1 MSGPKLKNIVTRLHY
16 LLHMKDDGK
25 SPKHMKRQSDLIK
38 EISNDIMCKQ
48 ADMQELR
55 KKMMMVTPAEAAP
68 PAGTDGTSAADTA
81 ERAADGAGGSGPPAE
96 QDSDYDSSDDN
107 LYLVELAA

>member
-48 ADMQELR
+48 ADIKEFQ
-55 KKMMMVTPAEAAP
+55 KKLLATPAPAAALLQQT
-68 PAGTDGTSAADTA
+68 AGYWG
-81 ERAADGAGGSGPPAE
+81 E
-96 QDSDYDSSDDN
+96 QSSC
-107 LYLVELAA
+107 

>member
-1 MSGPKLKNIVTRLHY
+1 
-16 LLHMKDDGK
+16 MKDDGK
-25 SPKHMKRQSDLIK
+25 SPKHMKHQSDLIK

-68 PAGTDGTSAADTA
+68 PAGTEGTSAADTA